1 MHVNVLLIE
10 DNLGDAV
17 LISDAVNR
25 LSMPINLHLALD
37 GHQALLMLSNPQFQ
51 PDLIVLDLN
60 IPKISGTALLELWK
74 DNQTP
79 VVVLSSSM
87 NPATRE
93 LCLASGARE
102 FVSKPVDLEEFQ
114 EAAARV
120 IQCWGTK
127 VVSVSCP
134 VLGNTTGPFRANRQ
148 RAQKPGGGATRTKV
162 GPLGP

>member
-60 IPKISGTALLELWK
+60 IPKVSGTALLELWK
-74 DNQTP
+74 DKQTP

-87 NPATRE
+87 NPEARE

-102 FVSKPVDLEEFQ
+102 FVSKPVELDEFQ
-114 EAAARV
+114 EAAART
-120 IQCWGTK
+120 IEHWGTRK
-127 VVSVSCP
+127 GLIGGSVAACA
-134 VLGNTTGPFRANRQ
+134 GNRQ
-148 RAQKPGGGATRTKV
+148 RAQKPGGGATLT
-162 GPLGP
+162 